1 MSDPKNILIT
11 GASRGIGQAIARL
24 AAQQGWSIGLNY
36 NQSQTEAM
44 SLAEELRQMG
54 TKVICLQADV
64 SQQSHVKRMFS
75 EFDEAL
81 GPMHALINNAGILAS
96 IMITDVDE
104 TNVHRLY
111 SANVFSVYYCAREAV
126 LRMSTAHG
134 GSGGAIV
141 NMSSVAGVDSTPGG
155 VGYVASKHAIV
166 GLTKAAALE
175 YAPEKIR
182 INAVAPAVIE
192 TEMLT
197 AGIAAQPGLEDS
209 MIVKHPI
216 GRFGQLAE
224 VTRAVLWLCSDEA
237 SYITGTT
244 LMVDGGYTAQ

>member
-64 SQQSHVKRMFS
+64 SQQSQVKRMFS

-81 GPMHALINNAGILAS
+81 GPIHALINNAGILAS

-141 NMSSVAGVDSTPGG
+141 NMSSVASRLGGLAGGSAYAGSKGALDSFNLALAKE
-155 VGYVASKHAIV
+155 VGTQ
-166 GLTKAAALE
+166 G
-175 YAPEKIR
+175 IR
-182 INAVAPAVIE
+182 VNAVR
-192 TEMLT
+192 
-197 AGIAAQPGLEDS
+197 PGLIATEIHNVHGGIDQ
-209 MIVKHPI
+209 MKILAKTAVPM
-216 GRFGQLAE
+216 GRSGTAEEVAKVVMWLAGP
-224 VTRAVLWLCSDEA
+224 DA
-237 SYITGTT
+237 SYVHGSI
-244 LMVDGGYTAQ
+244 VDVAGGR

>member
-141 NMSSVAGVDSTPGG
+141 NMSSVASRLGGLAGGSAYAGSKGALDSFNLALAKE
-155 VGYVASKHAIV
+155 VGTQ
-166 GLTKAAALE
+166 G
-175 YAPEKIR
+175 IR
-182 INAVAPAVIE
+182 VNAVR
-192 TEMLT
+192 
-197 AGIAAQPGLEDS
+197 PGLIATEIHNVHGGIDQ
-209 MIVKHPI
+209 MKTLAKTAVPM
-216 GRFGQLAE
+216 GRSGTAEEVAKVVMWLAGP
-224 VTRAVLWLCSDEA
+224 EA
-237 SYITGTT
+237 SYVHGSI
-244 LMVDGGYTAQ
+244 VDVAGGR

>member
-141 NMSSVAGVDSTPGG
+141 NMSSVASRLGGLAGGSAYAGSKGALDSFNLALAKE
-155 VGYVASKHAIV
+155 VGTQ
-166 GLTKAAALE
+166 G
-175 YAPEKIR
+175 IR
-182 INAVAPAVIE
+182 VNAVR
-192 TEMLT
+192 
-197 AGIAAQPGLEDS
+197 PGLIATEIHNVHGGIDQMKILAKS
-209 MIVKHPI
+209 AVPM
-216 GRFGQLAE
+216 GRSGTAEEVAKVVMWLAGP
-224 VTRAVLWLCSDEA
+224 EA
-237 SYITGTT
+237 SYVHGSI
-244 LMVDGGYTAQ
+244 VDVAGGR